1 MSGEIVKYHND
12 MNLQA
17 LKGFNS
23 EEMNL
28 LMVLLSRVRDHG
40 EEEVQFTFDQLRS
53 LSKYKAQ
60 NTKRFVNDIK
70 STNDKLLNLT
80 CSIQLNEDEIVGFAL
95 FPQYTINTK
104 NRTLTVK
111 VAQKWT
117 YLVNNMITG
126 EWTRFELEEFAELTS
141 KYAKALYRQLKQWK
155 YKGEKTFTMEEFR
168 YLLDI
173 PDSYQVTN
181 IDRKV
186 LNPCM
191 KELSKCFENLR
202 MEKTYDRS
210 RRGRPSVNGYKFT
223 WKPEKRL
230 KKQLQIASSGNEK
243 AKLTCPV
250 CGAKAVIELTAK
262 DGHLFWKC
270 EECKKTFGS
279 IAEVKGISEIPS
291 RTPEIEPTGKKDP
304 ERYIPS
310 EDDINGLKKVLR
322 GKSVTMKAAEEEQK
336 ADLPEHDIR
345 KCHNPEAWKID
356 EIVWEYVKMGTY
368 ENPIIRKGELRKI
381 LRMDKNNSDED
392 LLQVLNR
399 SISVLVDLGWY
410 EKIEVM
416 PNLYKNG
423 NLKDVMLVPIL
434 PKAEREEQKEN

>member
-28 LMVLLSRVRDHG
+28 LMVILSRVRDHG

-53 LSKYKAQ
+53 LSKYKDK
-60 NTKRFVNDIK
+60 NTKKFVNDIK
-70 STNDKLLNLT
+70 STNDKLLHLT

-95 FPQYTINTK
+95 FPKYRINLK
-104 NRTLTVK
+104 ERTLTVK
-111 VAQKWT
+111 VAQEWT
-117 YLVNNMITG
+117 YLVNNLITG
-126 EWTRFELEEFAELTS
+126 KWTRFELKEFAELTS

-168 YLLDI
+168 YFLDI
-173 PDSYQVTN
+173 PDSYRT
-181 IDRKV
+181 IDIDQRV
-186 LNPCM
+186 LRTSM
-191 KELSKCFENLR
+191 KELVSCFKNLR
-202 MEKTYDRS
+202 MEKKYDRS
-210 RRGRPSVNGYKFT
+210 HRGRPSVSGYKFT
-223 WKPEKRL
+223 WKPEKRP
-230 KKQLQIASSGNEK
+230 KKQLQIASSGDAK
-243 AKLTCPV
+243 AKLTCPE

-262 DGHLFWKC
+262 DGHIFWKC

-279 IAEVKGISEIPS
+279 IAEVKEIPETPS
-291 RTPEIEPTGKKDP
+291 RTPEIEPTEKKDP

-310 EDDINGLKKVLR
+310 EDDINGLKKILR
-322 GKSVTMKAAEEEQK
+322 GESVTMKAAEEEQK

-356 EIVWEYVKMGTY
+356 EIVWEYVKMETY

-416 PNLYKNG
+416 PSLYKNG
-423 NLKDVMLVPIL
+423 NLKDVMLVPTL
-434 PKAEREEQKEN
+434 PKAKREEQKEN